1 MLLEALLDSHYTIPE
16 IWSDSCRPYLTDFY
30 NSETSFGQ
38 IEAQKFYER
47 LGFQKARFDRP
58 YSVEWPKWVTT
69 LLDIS
74 YVACY
79 KRHQ

>member
-1 MLLEALLDSHYTIPE
+1 MNARWTRAVFIRFVFEHLFL
-16 IWSDSCRPYLTDFY
+16 
-30 NSETSFGQ
+30 ETSFGQ

-58 YSVEWPKWVTT
+58 YSVEWPKWLKS

-79 KRHQ
+79 KRHE

>member
-1 MLLEALLDSHYTIPE
+1 MVFKFIRFVLEDLFL
-16 IWSDSCRPYLTDFY
+16 
-30 NSETSFGQ
+30 ETSFGQ

-58 YSVEWPKWVTT
+58 YSVEWPKWLKS

-79 KRHQ
+79 KRHE